1 MGSIRDFKV
10 LGTILVI
17 YVTYPPPR
25 AKGLQ
30 EPEVM
35 DDCHELFSGHS
46 RVPLAHMSSWRLGLK
61 CTRLSQTKSQYEV
74 NDGQEV
80 PPPAEKLWQLMAVG
94 TGRASFIRVVAP
106 ERPPMLQ

>member
-1 MGSIRDFKV
+1 M
-10 LGTILVI
+10 
-17 YVTYPPPR
+17 
-25 AKGLQ
+25 Q

-35 DDCHELFSGHS
+35 DDCHETVFWAQQGAPGT
-46 RVPLAHMSSWRLGLK
+46 REFLARLGLK

-74 NDGQEV
+74 KDGQEV

-94 TGRASFIRVVAP
+94 TGRTSFIRVVAP